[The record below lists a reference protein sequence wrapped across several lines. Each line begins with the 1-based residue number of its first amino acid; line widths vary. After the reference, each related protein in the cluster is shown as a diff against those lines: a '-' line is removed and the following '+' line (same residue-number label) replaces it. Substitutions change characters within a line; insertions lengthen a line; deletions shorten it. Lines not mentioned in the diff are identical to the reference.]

1 MFSERKLI
9 QLLWTVILSLLIG
22 GGIAGYMIIH
32 KADELQQA
40 NQELGSANDA
50 LRHQLDDAAS
60 PSPSPSPSPTASPTG
75 SPSPSV
81 APPGGSPAP

>member
-50 LRHQLDDAAS
+50 LRHQLDEAAS
-60 PSPSPSPSPTASPTG
+60 PSPSPSASPAG

-81 APPGGSPAP
+81 APPSGSPAP